1 MVQEVKK
8 LETPRAVRIKFEKT
22 GKLQYISHLD
32 LNRTFSH
39 ALVRAKIPVW
49 YTMGFNP
56 HTKMNFA
63 TPLSVGSES
72 ICEYLDI
79 KIVNDVSAE
88 SIKLALQN
96 NLADGLDVVDVYF
109 PETKFND
116 IAWSE
121 YEMKLTVQ
129 GADGALLDAARRI
142 FEKDEITVVKRSKSG
157 DKEVNIK
164 DYILR
169 LAFALEEGRLVIRTA
184 LSCSKDNFLNPEYLI
199 KVLKDE
205 LGILCGDPMVEGYT
219 VMRKEVYL
227 ADGITP
233 FR

>member
-1 MVQEVKK
+1 MVQEVKT

-39 ALVRAKIPVW
+39 ALVRAKIPEW

-72 ICEYLDI
+72 LCEYLDI
-79 KIVNDVSAE
+79 KIVKDVSADF
-88 SIKLALQN
+88 IKEALKN

-121 YEMKLTVQ
+121 YEIKLTIP
-129 GADGALLDAARRI
+129 GADEALLNAV
-142 FEKDEITVVKRSKSG
+142 E
-157 DKEVNIK
+157 NIS
-164 DYILR
+164 R
-169 LAFALEEGRLVIRTA
+169 G
-184 LSCSKDNFLNPEYLI
+184 
-199 KVLKDE
+199 
-205 LGILCGDPMVEGYT
+205 
-219 VMRKEVYL
+219 MR
-227 ADGITP
+227 
-233 FR
+233 